1 MYLFSY
7 GFNICQPYD
16 RLYMVDGGTV
26 FAYTI
31 AVSLMW
37 KNSYWGVYVYSVYM
51 CVCVCVCVVAK
62 TRVPTEANKRGCSY
76 LHLQLHTRNT
86 SAVCVCERSH
96 SHIFVTFVCDCLTM
110 FVCVYILNVCVCVC
124 VAPARP
130 WGYRQL
136 GDSADGITYD
146 MWVTEWVCVCMCVYV
161 CVCVCAFQSIWAPLW
176 PTGAPS
182 AHCGPL
188 GSQRDDREWERAARP
203 AYLHPLSPQPTLT
216 KHAIF
221 FI

>member
-1 MYLFSY
+1 
-7 GFNICQPYD
+7 
-16 RLYMVDGGTV
+16 
-26 FAYTI
+26 
-31 AVSLMW
+31 
-37 KNSYWGVYVYSVYM
+37 
-51 CVCVCVCVVAK
+51 
-62 TRVPTEANKRGCSY
+62 
-76 LHLQLHTRNT
+76 
-86 SAVCVCERSH
+86 
-96 SHIFVTFVCDCLTM
+96 M

-161 CVCVCAFQSIWAPLW
+161 CVCVCASQSIWAPLW

-203 AYLHPLSPQPTLT
+203 AYLHSLSPQPTLT

-221 FI
+221 LYNVMIVKGFFVALQYKVELFFFVEDFFIKCNLVEMFFFSLKPHFVLKL